1 MLGEGS
7 PFYMHFNCVGALTKI
22 YKCFAYSG
30 ISIERTGGPREK
42 MILFVFLYLLMLT
55 NSLQV

>member
-1 MLGEGS
+1 
-7 PFYMHFNCVGALTKI
+7 MHFNCVGALTKI